1 MIIKVKFKM
10 IFVQMLIGE
19 LMNFTYL
26 IGDEES
32 CLAAV
37 VDPAGDADRILKE
50 AEKHGLKII
59 YIINTHAHF
68 DHIMA
73 NEDLASKTKAK
84 IIMHEKSEAM
94 KDISVKDD
102 DIIEIGK
109 LKMKVIHTPGH
120 APESICLLIDKRL
133 LTGDTLFVGSCGRTD
148 LRGGNPKELYNSLLK
163 LMKLNDDVRVY
174 PGHDY
179 GKKPCSTI
187 GYEKGHNYALSFRT
201 KKDFIRFMGGSL

>member
-1 MIIKVKFKM
+1 M
-10 IFVQMLIGE
+10 IFVQMLIGK

-26 IGDEES
+26 IGDKDS
-32 CLAAV
+32 GLAAV
-37 VDPAGDADRILKE
+37 IDPADDADGILKE
-50 AEKHGLKII
+50 AEKYNLKII

-73 NEDLASKTKAK
+73 NGDLASKTKAK

-94 KDISVKDD
+94 KDLSVKDD

-109 LKMKVIHTPGH
+109 LKMRVIHTPGH
-120 APESICLLIDKRL
+120 TPESICLLIDKKL

-148 LRGGNPKELYNSLLK
+148 LQGGDPKELYNSLSK
-163 LMKLNDDVRVY
+163 LMKLDDDVEIY

-179 GKKPCSTI
+179 GNKPCSTI

-201 KKDFIRFMGGSL
+201 KEDFIRFMGGSL